1 MLKNLSHVY
10 HRFKNYSVTALR
22 QPQYLT
28 RFMRSVDWNIW
39 IKEVYRWSLK
49 TVSIN
54 PWINRKGLEQRKQ
67 TLSHIFDDD
76 LSRLWFN
83 GFFVKLW
90 NSQRGVTLLKN
101 YDTRITNKNTKT
113 LFLIGDS
120 VLRCFKR
127 YQWSTTRYSKKGL
140 VLRHLDRELCT
151 AIPN

>member
-1 MLKNLSHVY
+1 MLKNSSHVY

-28 RFMRSVDWNIW
+28 SFMRSVDRNIW
-39 IKEVYRWSLK
+39 IKEVYTRSLK

-54 PWINRKGLEQRKQ
+54 PWINRTGLEQRNQ

-90 NSQRGVTLLKN
+90 NCQRGVTLLKT

-120 VLRCFKR
+120 ILLCFKR
-127 YQWSTTRYSKKGL
+127 YQWSTTRYFKKRF

>member
-76 LSRLWFN
+76 LSRL
-83 GFFVKLW
+83 
-90 NSQRGVTLLKN
+90 
-101 YDTRITNKNTKT
+101 
-113 LFLIGDS
+113 
-120 VLRCFKR
+120 
-127 YQWSTTRYSKKGL
+127 
-140 VLRHLDRELCT
+140 
-151 AIPN
+151 